1 MKKMTA
7 YEDFLRKNELAIKAS
22 DGNYTDLNEILKID
36 NSRRIFEVFY
46 RLYDSDKYP
55 DELNVINIDT
65 EDYNRIEVISLRK
78 FFKKFKDI
86 IPEDFVI
93 VDKEIDGI
101 INLDLRHKDDNFIK
115 ELFNGA
121 FNGHLESLKASY
133 YDRDYGEYKYPGYI
147 EASGY
152 SEIADLI
159 FNYVNLVE
167 PGTESDYVYNRRFIR
182 RDLISEKAWLYV
194 RNITLRIHTKED
206 LDITMFNREV

>member
-65 EDYNRIEVISLRK
+65 EDYNRIEVI
-78 FFKKFKDI
+78 
-86 IPEDFVI
+86 
-93 VDKEIDGI
+93 
-101 INLDLRHKDDNFIK
+101 NLDLRNKDDNFIK